1 MKFLLTAINAKYIHS
16 NPAIYSLRAH
26 VGTELQEHVELAEY
40 TINQTFTE
48 ILADIYKRKPDGIGF
63 SCYIWNIALVLE
75 LVAELHKILPQVP
88 IWLGGPEVSFD
99 APKLLEEYPQ
109 ITGVMIGEG
118 EETFKELLTYYVET
132 PREMWIEPG
141 DLRRI
146 PGLCLPDGY
155 TSPREP
161 ADINSLPFL
170 YSDLEAFENK
180 IIYYESSR
188 GCPFRCSYCLS
199 SIDKKVRL
207 RDLDTVKK
215 ELQFFLDNRVKQVKF
230 VDRTFNCNHE
240 HAMAIWQ
247 YILEHDNGVTNF
259 HFEVSADILNE
270 EEINLLNRMR
280 PGLVQLE
287 IGVQSTNP
295 ETIKAINRT
304 MNVEKLEKIVGAINA
319 GCNVHQHLDLIAGLP
334 YEDYK
339 TFAKSF
345 NRVFEMEPEQLQLG
359 FLKVLKGS
367 RMHEMAAEYGICY
380 MDKPPYEVLYTKWL
394 SYEDVLKLKGIE
406 EMVELYYNSN
416 QFRHTLAFLVNQ
428 FETPFHMF
436 EELAGFYER
445 KGYFTNSPARAYRYH
460 VLLEFALEWCPAE
473 ILRELLTYDMYLREN
488 LKSRPEFA
496 MDLAPYKEY
505 SRRFYMQEEQERKL
519 LPGYE
524 AYDHKQMAKMTHLEP
539 FKYPVWDR
547 NLWARLYA
555 GDEVQEVSERGN
567 CLESENVVLFDY
579 RQRDPLTADARTVI
593 LFRDL
598 MAEMY
603 GAQATRNP
611 NSK

>member
-26 VGTELQEHVELAEY
+26 AGAELQEHVELAEY
-40 TINQTFTE
+40 TINQTFTD
-48 ILADIYKRKPDGIGF
+48 ILADIYKRKPDVIGF

-118 EETFKELLTYYVET
+118 EETFMELITYYLET
-132 PREMWIEPG
+132 PREMWITGRYEG
-141 DLRRI
+141 ERCGEVDLCGI
-146 PGLCLPDGY
+146 PGLCLPVGY
-155 TSPREP
+155 TAPREMV
-161 ADINSLPFL
+161 DMNSLPFL
-170 YSDLEAFENK
+170 YSNLEAFENK

-207 RDLDTVKK
+207 RDLNIVKE

-240 HAMAIWQ
+240 HAMEIWR
-247 YILEHDNGVTNF
+247 YILEYDNGVTNF
-259 HFEVSADILNE
+259 HFEISADILNE
-270 EEINLLNRMR
+270 EEINLLNQMR

-295 ETIKAINRT
+295 DTIKAINRT
-304 MNVEKLEKIVGAINA
+304 MNVEKLEKVVSAINA
-319 GCNVHQHLDLIAGLP
+319 GHNVHQHLDLIAGLP
-334 YEDYK
+334 YEDYE

-345 NRVFEMEPEQLQLG
+345 NRVYAMEPEQLQLG

-367 RMHEMAAEYGICY
+367 RMHEMAVEYGISY
-380 MDKPPYEVLYTKWL
+380 MSKPPYEVLYTRWL

-416 QFRHTLAFLVNQ
+416 QFRHTLAFLVKQ
-428 FETPFHMF
+428 FETPFQMF

-460 VLLEFALEWCPAE
+460 VLLEFALEWCRESGE
-473 ILRELLTYDMYLREN
+473 IFRELLTYDMYLREN
-488 LKSRPEFA
+488 LKSRPEFTK
-496 MDLAPYKEY
+496 DLVPYKEY

-547 NLWARLYA
+547 NLCNNNRKGEAF
-555 GDEVQEVSERGN
+555 
-567 CLESENVVLFDY
+567 VLFDY
-579 RQRDPLTADARTVI
+579 RQRDPLTGDARTVALLWDGQDI
-593 LFRDL
+593 EHLK
-598 MAEMY
+598 E
-603 GAQATRNP
+603 
-611 NSK
+611 